1 MKKRKKCKL
10 LGAFLAISMLMN
22 TSLCAIAVNGE
33 NVTNTQEAS
42 NSNFTN
48 LIVFARFAGEDEFVD
63 NVYHGLSVKEITDNS
78 YNTATYSVG
87 DYYRNASA
95 DQLRMNSVYLFDNG
109 GSLQLTNQRGYYAPY
124 DNDTNPIG
132 YTAKQK
138 EARGAELRED
148 WTGAIN
154 QAIANGNT
162 ITNYDG
168 TKTYNFK
175 DLDKNGD
182 GRIDAIT
189 VIYKNESTISVN
201 RSDLL
206 WNYKDIAND
215 YIHISLENGK
225 EIESYDYVQ
234 LTNNYDTLYQA
245 SDNKKIVSLKT
256 SIHEMGHIFGLKDL
270 YKSPGVSP
278 IYYLSAMSNAISP
291 VPQGLT
297 IKEKEAL
304 GWTNG
309 AMLKEIV
316 ASGQYQLKMS
326 GIAGTESCVGYKVDI
341 PKTGK
346 TLYLEYRNFSS
357 DGNKYDN
364 TQNKALTNT
373 SGDSVSPTSITSGLV
388 CYLAQTDV
396 KFPSNLNGSAGNWA
410 FEALGGSI
418 PTKVDA
424 ALTAGQ
430 ALAVPGGITVRVD
443 HIEGDTL
450 TFQIEGKFVPH
461 EHTGGIATCSKKAIC
476 EKCGEEYGD
485 YDTTRHL
492 HTERR
497 GVKEATQE
505 EEGYTGDLYCVDCNI
520 MLEKGKTIDKLPVVP
535 PEVKPDPVVPPEV
548 KPDPDVPPE
557 GKPDPDVPP
566 AVEPTPDVKPEAKP
580 PVSTPPIML
589 NGEQSVVIKSET
601 EEMNA
606 EFRSSAPIDTF
617 LRVEMDGVTLVQDQ
631 DYTVRSGSTIV
642 SLVPSYIASLSD
654 GEHQISIVS
663 TVGTASAKFSVL
675 TSAKKDDTSTV
686 DKTPEEDKKLDDFN
700 TDKTK
705 DSGIKSPQCGEKK
718 GLKFWVWKIVEVMKK
733 AW

>member
-1 MKKRKKCKL
+1 
-10 LGAFLAISMLMN
+10 MLMN
-22 TSLCAIAVNGE
+22 TNLCAIAVNGE
-33 NVTNTQEAS
+33 NVTNSQETS
-42 NSNFTN
+42 ESNFTN

-78 YNTATYSVG
+78 YNAATYSVG

-124 DNDTNPIG
+124 DKEANAIG
-132 YTAKQK
+132 YNSKQK
-138 EARGAELRED
+138 DARGAELRAD

-154 QAIANGNT
+154 RAIADGNK

-201 RSDLL
+201 WSDIL

-215 YIHISLENGK
+215 YIHVPIGNGK

-245 SDNKKIVSLKT
+245 SDNKKIASLKT
-256 SIHEMGHIFGLKDL
+256 PIHEMGHIFGLKDL
-270 YKSPGVSP
+270 YKTPGVSP

-304 GWTNG
+304 GWTNN

-316 ASGQYQLKMS
+316 EPGQYQLKMS
-326 GIAGTESCVGYKVDI
+326 GIAGTENCVGYKVDI
-341 PKTGK
+341 PETGK

-373 SGDSVSPTSITSGLV
+373 SGDSVPSTDMTSGLV
-388 CYLAQTDV
+388 CYLAQTDA
-396 KFPSNLNGSAGNWA
+396 KFPSNLNGSAGNWM
-410 FEALGGSI
+410 FEALGGSQS
-418 PTKVDA
+418 TKTDA

-443 HIEGDTL
+443 RIDGDTL
-450 TFQIEGKFVPH
+450 TFQIEGEFAPH

-476 EKCGEEYGD
+476 EKCGKEYGD

-497 GVKEATQE
+497 GVKEATLE
-505 EEGYTGDLYCVDCNI
+505 EEGYTGDLVCTDCDAI
-520 MLEKGKTIDKLPVVP
+520 LEKGKTIEKLPVVPPTVEPEPGVP
-535 PEVKPDPVVPPEV
+535 PEVKPDPEVPPT
-548 KPDPDVPPE
+548 
-557 GKPDPDVPP
+557 
-566 AVEPTPDVKPEAKP
+566 VEPTPDVKPETKP
-580 PVSTPPIML
+580 SVSTPPIML
-589 NGEQSVVIKSET
+589 NGEQSVVIKSAT

-606 EFRSSAPIDTF
+606 EFRSSASLDTF
-617 LRVEMDGVTLVQDQ
+617 LRVEMDGIALVQDQ

-642 SLVPSYIASLSD
+642 SLLPTYIASLSE

-663 TVGTASAKFSVL
+663 TGGTASAKFSVL
-675 TSAKKDDTSTV
+675 ASTKKDDTSSV
-686 DKTPEEDKKLDDFN
+686 DKTPTEDKKQEHIN
-700 TDKTK
+700 TDKTME
-705 DSGIKSPQCGEKK
+705 SGIKSPQCGEMK

>member
-1 MKKRKKCKL
+1 MKKLRAVLGIILSMGL
-10 LGAFLAISMLMN
+10 LVQTSFGVLAANESSA
-22 TSLCAIAVNGE
+22 T
-33 NVTNTQEAS
+33 NVDTATDV
-42 NSNFTN
+42 NFTN
-48 LIVFARFAGEDEFVD
+48 LIVFARFAGEDEFV
-63 NVYHGLSVKEITDNS
+63 NKEYHGLSVKEITDNS

-95 DQLRMNSVYLFDNG
+95 EQLRMNSVYLYDKG
-109 GSLQLTNQRGYYAPY
+109 GSLQLTNQRGYYAPH
-124 DNDTNPIG
+124 DKDTNPIG
-132 YTAKQK
+132 YTSKQK
-138 EARGAELRED
+138 EARRAELRDD
-148 WTGAIN
+148 WANAIN
-154 QAIANGNT
+154 EAIANDNK
-162 ITNYDG
+162 ITNYNG

-175 DLDKNGD
+175 DLDKNND
-182 GRIDAIT
+182 GKIDVIT
-189 VIYKNESTISVN
+189 VIYKNESTIPVN
-201 RSDLL
+201 RSEPL
-206 WNYKDIAND
+206 WNYRDTANECVKIPLD
-215 YIHISLENGK
+215 NGK
-225 EIESYDYVQ
+225 EIKNYDFVQ

-256 SIHEMGHIFGLKDL
+256 PVHEMGHIFGLKDL
-270 YKSPGVSP
+270 YSSKNPP
-278 IYYLSAMSNAISP
+278 IYYLSAMANAISP

-309 AMLKEIV
+309 EMLKEIT
-316 ASGQYQLKMS
+316 APGQYQLKMS
-326 GIAGTESCVGYKVDI
+326 GIAGTENCVGYKVDI
-341 PKTGK
+341 QETGK
-346 TLYLEYRNFSS
+346 TLYLEYRNFST
-357 DGNKYDN
+357 DGSKYDN
-364 TQNKALTNT
+364 TQNKALTST
-373 SGDSVSPTSITSGLV
+373 SEAGVSSIDITSGLV

-396 KFPSNLNGSAGNWA
+396 KFPINSGGSPGNWM
-410 FEALGGSI
+410 FEALGGAQS
-418 PTKVDA
+418 TKADA

-430 ALAVPGGITVRVD
+430 SLAIPGGIKVHVD
-443 HIEGDTL
+443 SIEGDIL
-450 TFQIEGKFVPH
+450 TFQIEGKFAPH
-461 EHTGGIATCSKKAIC
+461 EHTGGVATCTKKAIC
-476 EKCGEEYGD
+476 KKCGEEYGD
-485 YDTTRHL
+485 YDATRHL

-505 EEGYTGDLYCVDCNI
+505 EEGYTGDLYCVDCNT

-535 PEVKPDPVVPPEV
+535 PEVKPH
-548 KPDPDVPPE
+548 PDVPPE
-557 GKPDPDVPP
+557 VKPDPDVPP

-606 EFRSSAPIDTF
+606 EFRSSASIDTF

-631 DYTVRSGSTIV
+631 DYTVHSGSTIV

-675 TSAKKDDTSTV
+675 TSAKKDDTGTV
-686 DKTPEEDKKLDDFN
+686 DKTSEEDKKLDDIN

-718 GLKFWVWKIVEVMKK
+718 GLKFWVWKIKLILR
-733 AW
+733 

>member
-1 MKKRKKCKL
+1 MKKRKRCKL

-22 TSLCAIAVNGE
+22 ASLCAIAVNGE

-78 YNTATYSVG
+78 YNTATYSVR
-87 DYYRNASA
+87 DYYCNASA
-95 DQLRMNSVYLFDNG
+95 EKLRMNSVYLYDKG
-109 GSLQLTNQRGYYAPY
+109 GSLQLTKTRGYYAPKSVE
-124 DNDTNPIG
+124 NPDG
-132 YTAKQK
+132 YPAGLK
-138 EARGAELRED
+138 EARRAELRED

-154 QAIANGNT
+154 QAIANGNV

-182 GRIDAIT
+182 GKIDAIT

-201 RSDLL
+201 RSEPL
-206 WNYKDIAND
+206 WNYKDVAND
-215 YIHISLENGK
+215 YIWLSLDNGK
-225 EIESYDYVQ
+225 KIQSYDYVQ

-245 SDNKKIVSLKT
+245 SDNKKITSLKT
-256 SIHEMGHIFGLKDL
+256 PIHEMGHIFGLKDL

-316 ASGQYQLKMS
+316 APGQYQLKMS
-326 GIAGTESCVGYKVDI
+326 GIARTENCVGYKVDI
-341 PKTGK
+341 PETGK
-346 TLYLEYRNFSS
+346 TLYLEYRNFAAGGS
-357 DGNKYDN
+357 KYDN
-364 TQNKALTNT
+364 TQDKALTST
-373 SGDSVSPTSITSGLV
+373 SGTGVSPIDITSGLV
-388 CYLAQTDV
+388 CYLAKSDV
-396 KFPSNLNGSAGNWA
+396 KFPSNLGGSAGNWM
-410 FEALGGSI
+410 FEALGGSQ
-418 PTKVDA
+418 PTKTDA
-424 ALTAGQ
+424 ALTTGQ
-430 ALAVPGGITVRVD
+430 ALAVPGGITVCVD

-505 EEGYTGDLYCVDCNI
+505 EEGYTGDLYCVDCNT

-535 PEVKPDPVVPPEV
+535 PEVKPH
-548 KPDPDVPPE
+548 PDVPPE
-557 GKPDPDVPP
+557 VKPDPDVPP
-566 AVEPTPDVKPEAKP
+566 AVEPTPDVKPETKP
-580 PVSTPPIML
+580 SVSTPPIML

-617 LRVEMDGVTLVQDQ
+617 LRVEMDGATLVQDQ
-631 DYTVRSGSTIV
+631 DYSVRSGSTIV
-642 SLVPSYIASLSD
+642 SLLPSYIASLTE

-675 TSAKKDDTSTV
+675 TSAKKDDTGTG
-686 DKTPEEDKKLDDFN
+686 DKTSEEDKKLDDIN

-705 DSGIKSPQCGEKK
+705 DSGIKSPQCGETH
-718 GLKFWVWKIVEVMKK
+718 GLKFWLWKIKLILR
-733 AW
+733 

>member
-1 MKKRKKCKL
+1 MKKRKRCKL
-10 LGAFLAISMLMN
+10 LGFFLAISMLMN
-22 TSLCAIAVNGE
+22 TSLHAIAVNGE

-48 LIVFARFAGEDEFVD
+48 LIVFARFAEEEEFVD

-124 DNDTNPIG
+124 SADNPDG
-132 YTAKQK
+132 YPARLK

-154 QAIANGNT
+154 QAIANGNA

-189 VIYKNESTISVN
+189 VIYKNTDTVSVK

-215 YIHISLENGK
+215 YIHIPLGNGK

-256 SIHEMGHIFGLKDL
+256 PIHEMGHIFGLKDL

-309 AMLKEIV
+309 AMLKEIT
-316 ASGQYQLKMS
+316 APGQYQLKMS
-326 GIAGTESCVGYKVDI
+326 GIVGTENCVGYKVDI
-341 PKTGK
+341 PETGE

-373 SGDSVSPTSITSGLV
+373 SGDSVPSTDMTSGLV
-388 CYLAQTDV
+388 CYLAQTDA

-410 FEALGGSI
+410 FEALGGSQA
-418 PTKVDA
+418 TKTDA

-430 ALAVPGGITVRVD
+430 ALAIPGGITVRVD
-443 HIEGDTL
+443 RIEGDTL
-450 TFQIEGKFVPH
+450 TFRIEGKFVPH

-497 GVKEATQE
+497 GVKEPTQE
-505 EEGYTGDLYCVDCNI
+505 EEGYTGDLYCVDCNT
-520 MLEKGKTIDKLPVVP
+520 MLEKGKTIDKLPIAP
-535 PEVKPDPVVPPEV
+535 PSVDPEPGVPPEV
-548 KPDPDVPPE
+548 KPDPDVPPTVE
-557 GKPDPDVPP
+557 PKPDIPP
-566 AVEPTPDVKPEAKP
+566 AEEPTPDVKPETKP
-580 PVSTPPIML
+580 SVSTPPIML
-589 NGEQSVVIKSET
+589 NGEQSVVIKSAT

-606 EFRSSAPIDTF
+606 EFRSSASIDTF

-642 SLVPSYIASLSD
+642 SLLPSYIASLTE

-675 TSAKKDDTSTV
+675 ASAKKDDTSTV
-686 DKTPEEDKKLDDFN
+686 DKTPTEDKKQEHID
-700 TDKTK
+700 TDKTN
-705 DSGIKSPQCGEKK
+705 DSGIKSPQCGETH
-718 GLKFWVWKIVEVMKK
+718 GLKFWVGKIVEMMKK

>member
-1 MKKRKKCKL
+1 MMKKRKKCKL

-33 NVTNTQEAS
+33 NVTNMQEAS

-109 GSLQLTNQRGYYAPY
+109 GSLQLTNQRGYYAPKS
-124 DNDTNPIG
+124 TENPGG
-132 YTAKQK
+132 YAAGLQ
-138 EARGAELRED
+138 ELRRMELRDD
-148 WTGAIN
+148 WADAIN
-154 QAIANGNT
+154 KAIANGNK

-168 TKTYNFK
+168 TKTYDYK
-175 DLDKNGD
+175 ELDKNND
-182 GRIDAIT
+182 GKIDAIT
-189 VIYKNESTISVN
+189 VIYKNESTISVK
-201 RSDLL
+201 RSEPL
-206 WNYKDIAND
+206 WNYRDTANECVK
-215 YIHISLENGK
+215 IPLGNGK
-225 EIESYDYVQ
+225 EIKSYDFVQ

-245 SDNKKIVSLKT
+245 SDHKKITSLKT
-256 SIHEMGHIFGLKDL
+256 PIHEMGHIFGLKDL
-270 YKSPGVSP
+270 YNSSNTPP
-278 IYYLSAMSNAISP
+278 IFFLSAMANAISP

-309 AMLKEIV
+309 EMLKEIT
-316 ASGQYQLKMS
+316 APGQYQLKMS
-326 GIAGTESCVGYKVDI
+326 GIAGTENCVGYKVDI
-341 PKTGK
+341 QETGK
-346 TLYLEYRNFSS
+346 TLYLEYRNFSAGGS
-357 DGNKYDN
+357 KYDN
-364 TQNKALTNT
+364 TQDKSLTST
-373 SGDSVSPTSITSGLV
+373 SVTGVSPIDITSGLV
-388 CYLAQTDV
+388 CYLAKTDV
-396 KFPSNLNGSAGNWA
+396 KFPINSGGSPGNWM
-410 FEALGGSI
+410 FEALGGSL

-430 ALAVPGGITVRVD
+430 ALAIPGGIKVHVD
-443 HIEGDTL
+443 SIEGDTL

-485 YDTTRHL
+485 FDTTRHL

-497 GVKEATQE
+497 GVKEATRE
-505 EEGYTGDLYCVDCNI
+505 EEGYTGDLVCADCGTV
-520 MLEKGKTIDKLPVVP
+520 LEKGQVLEKLPVVP
-535 PEVKPDPVVPPEV
+535 PTVEPEPGVPPEV
-548 KPDPDVPPE
+548 KPDPDV
-557 GKPDPDVPP
+557 
-566 AVEPTPDVKPEAKP
+566 KPEAKP
-580 PVSTPPIML
+580 EAKPVVPTPPIML

-617 LRVEMDGVTLVQDQ
+617 LRVEMDGAMLVQDQ

-642 SLVPSYIASLSD
+642 SLLPTYIASLSK

-663 TVGTASAKFSVL
+663 TGGTASAKFSVL
-675 TSAKKDDTSTV
+675 TSTKKDDTSTV
-686 DKTPEEDKKLDDFN
+686 DQTPTGDKKQDDIN
-700 TDKTK
+700 PDKTK
-705 DSGIKSPQCGEKK
+705 ESAIKSPQCGETH
-718 GLKFWVWKIVEVMKK
+718 GLKFWLWEIVEMMKK

>member
-1 MKKRKKCKL
+1 MKKRKRCKL

-22 TSLCAIAVNGE
+22 ASLCAIAVNGE

-78 YNTATYSVG
+78 YNTATYSVR
-87 DYYRNASA
+87 DYYCNASA
-95 DQLRMNSVYLFDNG
+95 EKLRMNSVYLYDNG
-109 GSLQLTNQRGYYAPY
+109 GSLQLTKTRGYYAPKSVE
-124 DNDTNPIG
+124 NPDG
-132 YTAKQK
+132 YPAGLK
-138 EARGAELRED
+138 EARRAELRED

-154 QAIANGNT
+154 QAIANGNV

-182 GRIDAIT
+182 GKIDAIT

-201 RSDLL
+201 RSEPL
-206 WNYKDIAND
+206 WNYKDVAND
-215 YIHISLENGK
+215 YIWLSLDNGK
-225 EIESYDYVQ
+225 KIQSYDYVQ

-245 SDNKKIVSLKT
+245 SDNKKITSLKT
-256 SIHEMGHIFGLKDL
+256 PIHEMGHIFGLKDL

-316 ASGQYQLKMS
+316 APGQYQLKMS
-326 GIAGTESCVGYKVDI
+326 GIARTENCVGYKVDI
-341 PKTGK
+341 PETGK
-346 TLYLEYRNFSS
+346 TLYLEYRNFAAGGS
-357 DGNKYDN
+357 KYDN
-364 TQNKALTNT
+364 TQDKALTST
-373 SGDSVSPTSITSGLV
+373 SGTGVSPIDITSGLV
-388 CYLAQTDV
+388 CYLAKSDV
-396 KFPSNLNGSAGNWA
+396 KFPSNLGGSAGNWM
-410 FEALGGSI
+410 FEALGGSQS
-418 PTKVDA
+418 TKTDA

-430 ALAVPGGITVRVD
+430 ALAVPGGITVCVD

-505 EEGYTGDLYCVDCNI
+505 EEGYTGDLYCVDCNT

-535 PEVKPDPVVPPEV
+535 PEVKPDP
-548 KPDPDVPPE
+548 
-557 GKPDPDVPP
+557 DVPP
-566 AVEPTPDVKPEAKP
+566 AVEPTPDVKPETKP
-580 PVSTPPIML
+580 SVSTPPIML

-617 LRVEMDGVTLVQDQ
+617 LRVEMDGATLVQDQ

-642 SLVPSYIASLSD
+642 SLLPSYIASLSE

-663 TVGTASAKFSVL
+663 TGGTASAKFSVL
-675 TSAKKDDTSTV
+675 TSAKKSDTSIV
-686 DKTPEEDKKLDDFN
+686 DKTSAEDKKPGDMN
-700 TDKTK
+700 TDKIK
-705 DSGIKSPQCGEKK
+705 DSGIKSPQCGETN
-718 GLKFWVWKIVEVMKK
+718 GLKFWLWKFKLILR
-733 AW
+733 

>member
-1 MKKRKKCKL
+1 MIKKRKRCKL

-22 TSLCAIAVNGE
+22 TSLCAIAVNSE
-33 NVTNTQEAS
+33 TIANTQEAS
-42 NSNFTN
+42 ESNFTN

-63 NVYHGLSVKEITDNS
+63 KEYHGLSVKEITDNS
-78 YNTATYSVG
+78 YNAATYSVG

-109 GSLQLTNQRGYYAPY
+109 GSLQLTKQRGYYAPY
-124 DNDTNPIG
+124 SADNPDG
-132 YTAKQK
+132 YPARLK

-154 QAIANGNT
+154 RAIANGNA

-215 YIHISLENGK
+215 YIHVPIGNGK

-245 SDNKKIVSLKT
+245 SDNKKIASLKT

-270 YKSPGVSP
+270 YKTPGVSP

-304 GWTNG
+304 GWTNN

-316 ASGQYQLKMS
+316 APGQYQLKMS
-326 GIAGTESCVGYKVDI
+326 GIAGTENCVGYKVDI
-341 PKTGK
+341 PETGK

-373 SGDSVSPTSITSGLV
+373 SGDSVPSTDMTSGLV
-388 CYLAQTDV
+388 CYLAQTDA

-410 FEALGGSI
+410 FEALGGSQS
-418 PTKVDA
+418 TKTDA

-430 ALAVPGGITVRVD
+430 ALAVPGGITVRVER
-443 HIEGDTL
+443 IEGDTL
-450 TFQIEGKFVPH
+450 TFQIEGEFAPH

-485 YDTTRHL
+485 YDATRHL

-505 EEGYTGDLYCVDCNI
+505 EEGYTGDLYCVDCNT
-520 MLEKGKTIDKLPVVP
+520 MLEKGKTIEKLPVAPPSVDPEPGVP
-535 PEVKPDPVVPPEV
+535 PEVKPDPEVPPT
-548 KPDPDVPPE
+548 
-557 GKPDPDVPP
+557 
-566 AVEPTPDVKPEAKP
+566 VEPTPDVKPEIKP
-580 PVSTPPIML
+580 SVSTPPIML

-617 LRVEMDGVTLVQDQ
+617 LRVEMDGATLVQDQ
-631 DYTVRSGSTIV
+631 DYSVRSGSTIV
-642 SLVPSYIASLSD
+642 SLLLSYIASLSD

-686 DKTPEEDKKLDDFN
+686 DKTPEEDKKLDDIDTN
-700 TDKTK
+700 KTK

-718 GLKFWVWKIVEVMKK
+718 GMKFWVWKIVEVMKK

>member
-1 MKKRKKCKL
+1 MKKRKKYKL
-10 LGAFLAISMLMN
+10 LGVFLAVSMLMN
-22 TSLCAIAVNGE
+22 TSLCAIAVNTE
-33 NVTNTQEAS
+33 TIANTQEAS
-42 NSNFTN
+42 DSNFTN

-87 DYYRNASA
+87 DYYRNVSA
-95 DQLRMNSVYLFDNG
+95 DQLRMNSVYLYDNG
-109 GSLQLTNQRGYYAPY
+109 GSLQLEKSRGYYAPY
-124 DNDTNPIG
+124 STENPDG
-132 YTAKQK
+132 YPAGLK
-138 EARGAELRED
+138 EARRAELRED

-154 QAIANGNT
+154 QAIANGNA

-182 GRIDAIT
+182 GKIDAIT

-201 RSDLL
+201 RSEPL
-206 WNYKDIAND
+206 WNYKDVAND
-215 YIHISLENGK
+215 YIWLSLDNGK
-225 EIESYDYVQ
+225 KIQSYDYVQ

-245 SDNKKIVSLKT
+245 SDNKKITSLKT
-256 SIHEMGHIFGLKDL
+256 PIHEMGHIFGLKDL

-291 VPQGLT
+291 VPQGLA

-316 ASGQYQLKMS
+316 APGQYQLKMS
-326 GIAGTESCVGYKVDI
+326 GIAGTENCVGYKVDI
-341 PKTGK
+341 PETGK
-346 TLYLEYRNFSS
+346 TLYLEYRNFSAGGS
-357 DGNKYDN
+357 KYDN
-364 TQNKALTNT
+364 TQDKALTST
-373 SGDSVSPTSITSGLV
+373 SGTGVSPIDITSGLV
-388 CYLAQTDV
+388 CYLAKSDV
-396 KFPSNLNGSAGNWA
+396 KFPSNLGGSAGNWM
-410 FEALGGSI
+410 FEALGGSQ
-418 PTKVDA
+418 PTKTDA
-424 ALTAGQ
+424 ALTVGQ
-430 ALAVPGGITVRVD
+430 ALAVPGGITVRVER
-443 HIEGDTL
+443 IEGDTL
-450 TFQIEGKFVPH
+450 TFQIEGEFAPH

-476 EKCGEEYGD
+476 EKCGKEYGD
-485 YDTTRHL
+485 FDTTRHL

-505 EEGYTGDLYCVDCNI
+505 EEGYTGDLYCVDCNT
-520 MLEKGKTIDKLPVVP
+520 MLEKGKAIDKLPVVP

-548 KPDPDVPPE
+548 KPDPDVPPTVE
-557 GKPDPDVPP
+557 PEPDIPP
-566 AVEPTPDVKPEAKP
+566 AVEPTPDVKPETKP
-580 PVSTPPIML
+580 SVSTPPIML

-617 LRVEMDGVTLVQDQ
+617 LRVEMDGAMLVQDQ

-642 SLVPSYIASLSD
+642 SLSPSYIASLSE

-663 TVGTASAKFSVL
+663 TGGTASAKFNVL
-675 TSAKKDDTSTV
+675 TSTKKDDTGTV
-686 DKTPEEDKKLDDFN
+686 DKTPAEDKKLDDIDTN
-700 TDKTK
+700 KTK
-705 DSGIKSPQCGEKK
+705 DSGIKSPQCGEAHRLMVRLRKVIESI
-718 GLKFWVWKIVEVMKK
+718 GK

>member
-124 DNDTNPIG
+124 DKDTNPIG

-175 DLDKNGD
+175 NLDKNGD

-215 YIHISLENGK
+215 YIWLSLDNGK
-225 EIESYDYVQ
+225 KIQSYDYVQ

-245 SDNKKIVSLKT
+245 SDHKKIVSLKT
-256 SIHEMGHIFGLKDL
+256 PIHEMGHIFGLKDL

-304 GWTNG
+304 GWTKG
-309 AMLKEIV
+309 VMLKEIV
-316 ASGQYQLKMS
+316 APGQYQLKMS

-341 PKTGK
+341 PKTKK

-443 HIEGDTL
+443 RIEGDTL
-450 TFQIEGKFVPH
+450 TFQIEGEFAPH

-505 EEGYTGDLYCVDCNI
+505 EEGYTGDLYCVDCNT

-718 GLKFWVWKIVEVMKK
+718 GLKFWVWKIKLILR
-733 AW
+733 

>member
-109 GSLQLTNQRGYYAPY
+109 GSLQLTNERGYYAPY
-124 DNDTNPIG
+124 DKDTNPIG

-215 YIHISLENGK
+215 YIWLSLDNGK
-225 EIESYDYVQ
+225 KIQSYDYVQ

-245 SDNKKIVSLKT
+245 SDHKKIVSLKT
-256 SIHEMGHIFGLKDL
+256 PIHEMGHIFGLKDL

-304 GWTNG
+304 GWTKG
-309 AMLKEIV
+309 VMLKEIV
-316 ASGQYQLKMS
+316 APGQYQLKMS

-341 PKTGK
+341 PKTKK

-430 ALAVPGGITVRVD
+430 ALAVPGGITVRVNC
-443 HIEGDTL
+443 IEGDTL
-450 TFQIEGKFVPH
+450 TFQIEGEFAPH

-686 DKTPEEDKKLDDFN
+686 DKTPAEDKKLDDIN

-705 DSGIKSPQCGEKK
+705 DSGIKSPQCGEMK

>member
-1 MKKRKKCKL
+1 M
-10 LGAFLAISMLMN
+10 
-22 TSLCAIAVNGE
+22 
-33 NVTNTQEAS
+33 
-42 NSNFTN
+42 
-48 LIVFARFAGEDEFVD
+48 
-63 NVYHGLSVKEITDNS
+63 
-78 YNTATYSVG
+78 
-87 DYYRNASA
+87 
-95 DQLRMNSVYLFDNG
+95 
-109 GSLQLTNQRGYYAPY
+109 
-124 DNDTNPIG
+124 
-132 YTAKQK
+132 
-138 EARGAELRED
+138 
-148 WTGAIN
+148 
-154 QAIANGNT
+154 
-162 ITNYDG
+162 
-168 TKTYNFK
+168 
-175 DLDKNGD
+175 
-182 GRIDAIT
+182 
-189 VIYKNESTISVN
+189 N

-215 YIHISLENGK
+215 YIWLSLDNGK
-225 EIESYDYVQ
+225 KIQSYDYVQ

-245 SDNKKIVSLKT
+245 SDHKKIVSLKT
-256 SIHEMGHIFGLKDL
+256 PIHEMGHIFGLKDL

-304 GWTNG
+304 GWTKG
-309 AMLKEIV
+309 VMLKEIV

-341 PKTGK
+341 PETGK

-443 HIEGDTL
+443 RIEGDTL
-450 TFQIEGKFVPH
+450 TFQIEGEFAPH

-505 EEGYTGDLYCVDCNI
+505 EEGYTGDLYCVDCNT

-548 KPDPDVPPE
+548 
-557 GKPDPDVPP
+557 KPDPDVPP

-686 DKTPEEDKKLDDFN
+686 DKTPAEDKKLDDIN

-705 DSGIKSPQCGEKK
+705 DSGIKSPQCGEAH
-718 GLKFWVWKIVEVMKK
+718 GLKFWLWKIRLILR
-733 AW
+733 

>member
-22 TSLCAIAVNGE
+22 TSLQAIAVNGE

-63 NVYHGLSVKEITDNS
+63 HVYHGLSVKEITDNS

-95 DQLRMNSVYLFDNG
+95 DQLRMNSVYLLDNG
-109 GSLQLTNQRGYYAPY
+109 GSLQLTKSRGYYAPY
-124 DNDTNPIG
+124 STENPDG
-132 YTAKQK
+132 YPASLK
-138 EARGAELRED
+138 EARRAELRED

-154 QAIANGNT
+154 QAIENGNT

-215 YIHISLENGK
+215 YIWLSLDNGK
-225 EIESYDYVQ
+225 KIQSYDYVQ

-245 SDNKKIVSLKT
+245 LDNKKIVSLKT
-256 SIHEMGHIFGLKDL
+256 PIHEMGHIFGLKDL

-309 AMLKEIV
+309 VMLKEIV
-316 ASGQYQLKMS
+316 APGQYQLKMS

-341 PKTGK
+341 PKTKK

-396 KFPSNLNGSAGNWA
+396 KFPSNLNGSVGNWA
-410 FEALGGSI
+410 LEALGGAQA
-418 PTKVDA
+418 TKVDA
-424 ALTAGQ
+424 ALTMGQ

-443 HIEGDTL
+443 RIEGDTL
-450 TFQIEGKFVPH
+450 TFQIEGEFAPH
-461 EHTGGIATCSKKAIC
+461 EHTGGVATCSKKAIC

-505 EEGYTGDLYCVDCNI
+505 EEGYTGDLYCVDCNT

-535 PEVKPDPVVPPEV
+535 PEVKPH
-548 KPDPDVPPE
+548 PDVPPE
-557 GKPDPDVPP
+557 AKPDPDVPP
-566 AVEPTPDVKPEAKP
+566 AVEPTPDVKPETKP
-580 PVSTPPIML
+580 SVSTPPIML

-601 EEMNA
+601 EEMNV

-617 LRVEMDGVTLVQDQ
+617 LRVEMDGATLVQDQ

-642 SLVPSYIASLSD
+642 SLIPTYAASLSE

-675 TSAKKDDTSTV
+675 TSAKKDDTGTV
-686 DKTPEEDKKLDDFN
+686 DKTLEEDKKPDDIN

-718 GLKFWVWKIVEVMKK
+718 GLKFWVWKIKLILR
-733 AW
+733 

>member
-1 MKKRKKCKL
+1 MK
-10 LGAFLAISMLMN
+10 
-22 TSLCAIAVNGE
+22 
-33 NVTNTQEAS
+33 
-42 NSNFTN
+42 
-48 LIVFARFAGEDEFVD
+48 
-63 NVYHGLSVKEITDNS
+63 
-78 YNTATYSVG
+78 
-87 DYYRNASA
+87 
-95 DQLRMNSVYLFDNG
+95 
-109 GSLQLTNQRGYYAPY
+109 
-124 DNDTNPIG
+124 
-132 YTAKQK
+132 
-138 EARGAELRED
+138 
-148 WTGAIN
+148 
-154 QAIANGNT
+154 
-162 ITNYDG
+162 
-168 TKTYNFK
+168 
-175 DLDKNGD
+175 
-182 GRIDAIT
+182 
-189 VIYKNESTISVN
+189 
-201 RSDLL
+201 RSEPL
-206 WNYKDIAND
+206 WNYKDVAND
-215 YIHISLENGK
+215 YIWLSLDNGK
-225 EIESYDYVQ
+225 KIQSYDYVQ

-245 SDNKKIVSLKT
+245 LDNKKITSLKT
-256 SIHEMGHIFGLKDL
+256 PIHEMGHIFGLKDL

-316 ASGQYQLKMS
+316 APGQYQLKMS

-341 PKTGK
+341 PKTKK

-373 SGDSVSPTSITSGLV
+373 SGDSVSPTSIISGLV

-443 HIEGDTL
+443 RIEGDTL
-450 TFQIEGKFVPH
+450 TFQIEGEFAPH

-505 EEGYTGDLYCVDCNI
+505 EEGYTGDLYCVDCNT

-535 PEVKPDPVVPPEV
+535 PSVEPEPGVPPEV
-548 KPDPDVPPE
+548 
-557 GKPDPDVPP
+557 KPDPDVPP
-566 AVEPTPDVKPEAKP
+566 AVEPTPDVKPETKP
-580 PVSTPPIML
+580 PVSTSPIML

-617 LRVEMDGVTLVQDQ
+617 LRVEMDGAPLVQDQ

-642 SLVPSYIASLSD
+642 SLIPTYAASLSE

-686 DKTPEEDKKLDDFN
+686 DKTPEEDKKLDDIN

-705 DSGIKSPQCGEKK
+705 DSGIKSPQCGEAHRLMVRLRKVIESI
-718 GLKFWVWKIVEVMKK
+718 GK

>member
-1 MKKRKKCKL
+1 
-10 LGAFLAISMLMN
+10 MLMN
-22 TSLCAIAVNGE
+22 TSLCAIAVNSE
-33 NVTNTQEAS
+33 TIANTQEAS
-42 NSNFTN
+42 ESNFTN

-63 NVYHGLSVKEITDNS
+63 KEYHGLSVKEITDNS
-78 YNTATYSVG
+78 YNAATYSVG

-109 GSLQLTNQRGYYAPY
+109 GSLQLTKQRGYYAPY
-124 DNDTNPIG
+124 SADNPDG
-132 YTAKQK
+132 YPARLK

-154 QAIANGNT
+154 RAIANGNA

-215 YIHISLENGK
+215 YIHVPIGNGK

-245 SDNKKIVSLKT
+245 SDNKKIASLKT
-256 SIHEMGHIFGLKDL
+256 PIHEMGHIFGLKDL
-270 YKSPGVSP
+270 YKTPGVSP

-304 GWTNG
+304 GWTNN

-316 ASGQYQLKMS
+316 EPGQYQLKMS
-326 GIAGTESCVGYKVDI
+326 GIAGTENCVGYKVDI
-341 PKTGK
+341 PETGK

-373 SGDSVSPTSITSGLV
+373 SGDSVPSTDMTSGLV
-388 CYLAQTDV
+388 CYLAQTDA
-396 KFPSNLNGSAGNWA
+396 KFPSNLNGSAGNWM
-410 FEALGGSI
+410 FEALGGSQS
-418 PTKVDA
+418 TKTDA

-443 HIEGDTL
+443 RIDGDTL
-450 TFQIEGKFVPH
+450 TFQIEGEFAPH

-476 EKCGEEYGD
+476 EKCGKEYGD
-485 YDTTRHL
+485 CDTTRHL

-497 GVKEATQE
+497 GVKEATLE
-505 EEGYTGDLYCVDCNI
+505 EEGYTGDLVCTDCDAI
-520 MLEKGKTIDKLPVVP
+520 LEKGKTIEKLPVVPPTVEPEPGVP
-535 PEVKPDPVVPPEV
+535 PEVKPDPEVPPT
-548 KPDPDVPPE
+548 
-557 GKPDPDVPP
+557 
-566 AVEPTPDVKPEAKP
+566 VEPTPDVKPETKP
-580 PVSTPPIML
+580 SVSTPPIML
-589 NGEQSVVIKSET
+589 NGEQSVVIKSAT

-606 EFRSSAPIDTF
+606 EFRSSASLDTF
-617 LRVEMDGVTLVQDQ
+617 LRVEMDGIALVQDQ

-642 SLVPSYIASLSD
+642 SLLPSYIASLSE

-663 TVGTASAKFSVL
+663 TGGTASAKFSVL

-686 DKTPEEDKKLDDFN
+686 DKAPTEDKKQEHID
-700 TDKTK
+700 TDKIK
-705 DSGIKSPQCGEKK
+705 DSGIKSPQCGEIKR
-718 GLKFWVWKIVEVMKK
+718 LKFWVWKIVEVMKK

>member
-33 NVTNTQEAS
+33 NVTNMQEAS

-109 GSLQLTNQRGYYAPY
+109 GSLQLTNQRGYYAPKS
-124 DNDTNPIG
+124 TENPGG
-132 YTAKQK
+132 YAAGLQ
-138 EARGAELRED
+138 ELRRMELRDD
-148 WTGAIN
+148 WADAIN
-154 QAIANGNT
+154 KAIANGNK

-168 TKTYNFK
+168 TKTYDYK
-175 DLDKNGD
+175 ELDKNND
-182 GRIDAIT
+182 GKIDAIT
-189 VIYKNESTISVN
+189 VIYKNESTISVK
-201 RSDLL
+201 RSEPL
-206 WNYKDIAND
+206 WNYRDTANECVK
-215 YIHISLENGK
+215 IPLGNGK
-225 EIESYDYVQ
+225 EIKSYDFVQ

-245 SDNKKIVSLKT
+245 SDHKKITSLKT
-256 SIHEMGHIFGLKDL
+256 PIHEMGHIFGLKDL
-270 YKSPGVSP
+270 YNSSNTPP
-278 IYYLSAMSNAISP
+278 IFFLSAMANAISP

-309 AMLKEIV
+309 EMLKEIT
-316 ASGQYQLKMS
+316 APGQYQLKMS
-326 GIAGTESCVGYKVDI
+326 GIAGTENCVGYKVDI
-341 PKTGK
+341 QETGK
-346 TLYLEYRNFSS
+346 TLYLEYRNFSAGGS
-357 DGNKYDN
+357 KYDN
-364 TQNKALTNT
+364 TQDKSLTST
-373 SGDSVSPTSITSGLV
+373 SVTGVSPIDITSGLV
-388 CYLAQTDV
+388 CYLAKTDV
-396 KFPSNLNGSAGNWA
+396 KFPINSGGSPGNWM
-410 FEALGGSI
+410 FEALGGSL

-430 ALAVPGGITVRVD
+430 ALAIPGGIKVHVD
-443 HIEGDTL
+443 SIEGDTL

-485 YDTTRHL
+485 FDTTRHL

-497 GVKEATQE
+497 GVKEATRE
-505 EEGYTGDLYCVDCNI
+505 EEGYTGDLVCADCGTV
-520 MLEKGKTIDKLPVVP
+520 LEKGQVLEKLPVVP
-535 PEVKPDPVVPPEV
+535 PTVEPEPGVPPEV
-548 KPDPDVPPE
+548 KPDPDV
-557 GKPDPDVPP
+557 
-566 AVEPTPDVKPEAKP
+566 KPEAKP
-580 PVSTPPIML
+580 EAKPVVPTPPIML

-617 LRVEMDGVTLVQDQ
+617 LRVEMDGAMLVQDQ

-642 SLVPSYIASLSD
+642 SLLPTYIASLSK

-663 TVGTASAKFSVL
+663 TGGTASAKFSVL
-675 TSAKKDDTSTV
+675 TSTKKDDTSTV
-686 DKTPEEDKKLDDFN
+686 DQTPTGDKKQDDIN
-700 TDKTK
+700 PDKTK
-705 DSGIKSPQCGEKK
+705 ESAIKSPQCGETH
-718 GLKFWVWKIVEVMKK
+718 GLKFWLWEIVEMMKK

>member
-48 LIVFARFAGEDEFVD
+48 LIVFARYAGEDEFVD

-124 DNDTNPIG
+124 STENPDG
-132 YTAKQK
+132 YPASLK
-138 EARGAELRED
+138 EARRAELRED

-154 QAIANGNT
+154 QAIENGNT

-215 YIHISLENGK
+215 YIWLSLDNGK
-225 EIESYDYVQ
+225 KIQSYDYVQ

-245 SDNKKIVSLKT
+245 LDHKKIVSLKT
-256 SIHEMGHIFGLKDL
+256 PIHEMGHIFGLKDL

-316 ASGQYQLKMS
+316 APGQYQLKMS

-341 PKTGK
+341 PETGK

-373 SGDSVSPTSITSGLV
+373 SGDSAPPTSITSGLV

-410 FEALGGSI
+410 LEALGGAQ

-443 HIEGDTL
+443 RIEGDTL
-450 TFQIEGKFVPH
+450 TFQIEGKFASH
-461 EHTGGIATCSKKAIC
+461 EHIGGIATCSKKAIC

-520 MLEKGKTIDKLPVVP
+520 MLEKGKTIDKLPIVP

-548 KPDPDVPPE
+548 KPEPDVPPE

-642 SLVPSYIASLSD
+642 SLLPSYIASLSD

-663 TVGTASAKFSVL
+663 TGGTASARFSVL

-686 DKTPEEDKKLDDFN
+686 DKTPAEDKKLDDIN

-705 DSGIKSPQCGEKK
+705 DSGIKSPQCGEAH
-718 GLKFWVWKIVEVMKK
+718 GLKFWLWKIRLILR
-733 AW
+733 

>member
-124 DNDTNPIG
+124 DKDTNPIG

-154 QAIANGNT
+154 QAIANGNA

-182 GRIDAIT
+182 GKIDAIT

-201 RSDLL
+201 RSEPL
-206 WNYKDIAND
+206 WNYKDVAND
-215 YIHISLENGK
+215 YIWLSLDNGK
-225 EIESYDYVQ
+225 KIQSYDYVQ

-245 SDNKKIVSLKT
+245 LDNKKIVSLKT
-256 SIHEMGHIFGLKDL
+256 PIHEMGHIFELKDL

-316 ASGQYQLKMS
+316 APGQYQLKMS
-326 GIAGTESCVGYKVDI
+326 GIAGTENCVGYKVDI
-341 PKTGK
+341 PETGK
-346 TLYLEYRNFSS
+346 TLYLEYRNFSAGGS
-357 DGNKYDN
+357 KYDN
-364 TQNKALTNT
+364 TQDKALTST
-373 SGDSVSPTSITSGLV
+373 SGTGVSPIDITSGLV
-388 CYLAQTDV
+388 CYLAKSDV
-396 KFPSNLNGSAGNWA
+396 KFPSNLGGSAGNWA
-410 FEALGGSI
+410 LEALGGSQ
-418 PTKVDA
+418 PTKTDA
-424 ALTAGQ
+424 ALTVGQ
-430 ALAVPGGITVRVD
+430 ALAVPGGITVRVER
-443 HIEGDTL
+443 IEGDTL
-450 TFQIEGKFVPH
+450 TFQIEGEFAPH

-476 EKCGEEYGD
+476 EKCGKEYGD

-505 EEGYTGDLYCVDCNI
+505 EEGYTGDLYCVDCNT

-535 PEVKPDPVVPPEV
+535 PEVKPH
-548 KPDPDVPPE
+548 PDVPPE
-557 GKPDPDVPP
+557 VKPDPDVPP

-589 NGEQSVVIKSET
+589 NGEQSVVIKSAT

-617 LRVEMDGVTLVQDQ
+617 LRVEMDGATLVQDQ
-631 DYTVRSGSTIV
+631 DYSVRSGSTIV
-642 SLVPSYIASLSD
+642 SLLPSYIASLTE

-675 TSAKKDDTSTV
+675 TSAKKDDTGTV
-686 DKTPEEDKKLDDFN
+686 DKTSEEDKKLDDIN

-705 DSGIKSPQCGEKK
+705 DSGIKSPQCGEAHRLMVRLRKVIESI
-718 GLKFWVWKIVEVMKK
+718 GK

>member
-1 MKKRKKCKL
+1 MKKRKKYKL
-10 LGAFLAISMLMN
+10 LGVFLAISMLMN

-87 DYYRNASA
+87 DYYRNVSA
-95 DQLRMNSVYLFDNG
+95 DQLRMNSVYLYDNG
-109 GSLQLTNQRGYYAPY
+109 GSLQLEKSRGYYAPY
-124 DNDTNPIG
+124 STENPDG
-132 YTAKQK
+132 YPAGLK
-138 EARGAELRED
+138 EARRAELRED

-154 QAIANGNT
+154 QAIANGNA

-182 GRIDAIT
+182 GKIDAIT

-201 RSDLL
+201 RSEPL

-215 YIHISLENGK
+215 YIHIPLGNGK

-256 SIHEMGHIFGLKDL
+256 PIHEMGHIFGLKDL

-304 GWTNG
+304 GWING

-316 ASGQYQLKMS
+316 APGQYQLKMS

-341 PKTGK
+341 PKTKK

-364 TQNKALTNT
+364 TQNKALTST
-373 SGDSVSPTSITSGLV
+373 SEAGVSSIDITTGLV
-388 CYLAQTDV
+388 CYLAQTDM
-396 KFPSNLNGSAGNWA
+396 KFPSNLSGSAGNWA
-410 FEALGGSI
+410 LEALGGSQS
-418 PTKVDA
+418 TKTDA
-424 ALTAGQ
+424 ALTASQ
-430 ALAVPGGITVRVD
+430 ALAIPGGITVRVD
-443 HIEGDTL
+443 RIEGDTL
-450 TFQIEGKFVPH
+450 TFQIEGKFAPH

-476 EKCGEEYGD
+476 EKCREEYGD
-485 YDTTRHL
+485 FDATH
-492 HTERR
+492 HVNTELRD
-497 GVKEATQE
+497 VKEATRE
-505 EEGYTGDLYCVDCNI
+505 EEGYTGDIVCTDCGAV
-520 MLEKGKTIDKLPVVP
+520 LKKGQVLDKLPVVP
-535 PEVKPDPVVPPEV
+535 PEVKPDPEVPPEV
-548 KPDPDVPPE
+548 KPEPEIPPT
-557 GKPDPDVPP
+557 
-566 AVEPTPDVKPEAKP
+566 VEPEVKPETKPSVPTP
-580 PVSTPPIML
+580 PVML

-601 EEMNA
+601 EEMRA

-617 LRVEMDGVTLVQDQ
+617 LRVEMDGAMLVQDQ

-642 SLVPSYIASLSD
+642 SLLPSYIASLTE

-663 TVGTASAKFSVL
+663 TGGTANAKFSVL
-675 TSAKKDDTSTV
+675 AGTKKDDTSTV
-686 DKTPEEDKKLDDFN
+686 DKTTKEDKKQDDN
-700 TDKTK
+700 NPDKTK
-705 DSGIKSPQCGEKK
+705 ESAIKSPQCGETH
-718 GLKFWVWKIVEVMKK
+718 GLKFGLWKIIEMMKK

>member
-1 MKKRKKCKL
+1 MKKRKRCKL
-10 LGAFLAISMLMN
+10 LVIFLVISMLMN
-22 TSLCAIAVNGE
+22 TSLCALAVNTE
-33 NVTNTQEAS
+33 TIANTQEAS
-42 NSNFTN
+42 DSNFTN

-78 YNTATYSVG
+78 YNTATYSVR
-87 DYYRNASA
+87 DYYCNVSA
-95 DQLRMNSVYLFDNG
+95 EKLRMNSVYLYDKG
-109 GSLQLTNQRGYYAPY
+109 GSLQLTKTRGYYAPKSVE
-124 DNDTNPIG
+124 NPDG
-132 YTAKQK
+132 YPAGLK
-138 EARGAELRED
+138 EARRAELRED

-154 QAIANGNT
+154 QAIVNGNV

-182 GRIDAIT
+182 GKIDAIT

-201 RSDLL
+201 RSEPL
-206 WNYKDIAND
+206 WNYKDVAND
-215 YIHISLENGK
+215 YIWLSLDNGK
-225 EIESYDYVQ
+225 KIQSYDYVQ

-245 SDNKKIVSLKT
+245 SDNKKITSLKT
-256 SIHEMGHIFGLKDL
+256 PIHEMGHILGLKDL

-316 ASGQYQLKMS
+316 APGQYQLKMS
-326 GIAGTESCVGYKVDI
+326 GSTGTENCVGYKVDI
-341 PKTGK
+341 PETGK

-364 TQNKALTNT
+364 TQNKALTST
-373 SGDSVSPTSITSGLV
+373 SEAGVPSTNITSGLV
-388 CYLAQTDV
+388 CYLAQTDM

-410 FEALGGSI
+410 LEALGGSLS
-418 PTKVDA
+418 TKVDA

-430 ALAVPGGITVRVD
+430 ALAIPGGITVHVD
-443 HIEGDTL
+443 SIEGDTL
-450 TFQIEGKFVPH
+450 TFQIEGKFAPH

-476 EKCGEEYGD
+476 ENCGKEYGD
-485 YDTTRHL
+485 FDTTRHL

-505 EEGYTGDLYCVDCNI
+505 EEGYTGDLYCVDCNT
-520 MLEKGKTIDKLPVVP
+520 MLEKGKAIDKLPVVP
-535 PEVKPDPVVPPEV
+535 PEVKPH
-548 KPDPDVPPE
+548 PDVPPE
-557 GKPDPDVPP
+557 VKPDPDVPP

-606 EFRSSAPIDTF
+606 EFRSSASIDTF

-631 DYTVRSGSTIV
+631 DYTVHSGSTIV

-675 TSAKKDDTSTV
+675 TSAKKDDTGTV
-686 DKTPEEDKKLDDFN
+686 DKTSEEDKKLDDIN

-705 DSGIKSPQCGEKK
+705 DSGIKSPQCGEAHRLMVRLRKVIESI
-718 GLKFWVWKIVEVMKK
+718 GK

>member
-1 MKKRKKCKL
+1 MKKRKRCKL
-10 LGAFLAISMLMN
+10 LVIFLAISMLMN
-22 TSLCAIAVNGE
+22 ASLCALAVNTE
-33 NVTNTQEAS
+33 TIANTQEAS
-42 NSNFTN
+42 DSNFTN

-63 NVYHGLSVKEITDNS
+63 NVYHGSSVKEITDNS

-95 DQLRMNSVYLFDNG
+95 EKLRMNSVYLFDNG
-109 GSLQLTNQRGYYAPY
+109 GSLQLTKSRGYYAPKSVE
-124 DNDTNPIG
+124 NPGG
-132 YTAKQK
+132 YAAGLQ
-138 EARGAELRED
+138 ELRRMELRDD
-148 WTGAIN
+148 WADAIN
-154 QAIANGNT
+154 KAIANGNK

-168 TKTYNFK
+168 TKTYDYK
-175 DLDKNGD
+175 ELDKNND
-182 GRIDAIT
+182 GKIDAIT
-189 VIYKNESTISVN
+189 VIYKNESTISVK
-201 RSDLL
+201 RSEPL
-206 WNYKDIAND
+206 WNYRDTANECVK
-215 YIHISLENGK
+215 IPLGNGK
-225 EIESYDYVQ
+225 EIISYDFVQ

-245 SDNKKIVSLKT
+245 LDDKKITSLKT
-256 SIHEMGHIFGLKDL
+256 PIHEMGHIFGLKDL
-270 YKSPGVSP
+270 YNSSNTPP
-278 IYYLSAMSNAISP
+278 IFFLSAMANAISP

-309 AMLKEIV
+309 EMLKEIT
-316 ASGQYQLKMS
+316 APGQYQLKMS
-326 GIAGTESCVGYKVDI
+326 GIAGTENCVGYKVDI
-341 PKTGK
+341 QETGK
-346 TLYLEYRNFSS
+346 TLYLEYRNFSVGGS
-357 DGNKYDN
+357 KYDN
-364 TQNKALTNT
+364 TQDKALTGT
-373 SGDSVSPTSITSGLV
+373 SVTGVSPIDITSGLV
-388 CYLAQTDV
+388 CYLAKTDV
-396 KFPSNLNGSAGNWA
+396 KFPINSGGSPGNWM
-410 FEALGGSI
+410 FEALGDSQ
-418 PTKVDA
+418 PTKKDA

-430 ALAVPGGITVRVD
+430 SLAIPGGIKVHVD
-443 HIEGDTL
+443 SIEGDIL
-450 TFQIEGKFVPH
+450 TFQIEGKFAPH
-461 EHTGGIATCSKKAIC
+461 EHTGGVATCTKKAIC
-476 EKCGEEYGD
+476 KKCGEEYGD
-485 YDTTRHL
+485 FDATRHL

-505 EEGYTGDLYCVDCNI
+505 EEGYTGDLYCVDCNT

-535 PEVKPDPVVPPEV
+535 PEVKPH
-548 KPDPDVPPE
+548 PDVPPE
-557 GKPDPDVPP
+557 VKPDPDVPP

-606 EFRSSAPIDTF
+606 EFRSSASIDTF

-631 DYTVRSGSTIV
+631 DYTVHSGSTIV

-686 DKTPEEDKKLDDFN
+686 DKTSEEDKKLDDIN

-705 DSGIKSPQCGEKK
+705 DSGIKSPQCGEAHRLMVRLRKVIESI
-718 GLKFWVWKIVEVMKK
+718 GK

>member
-33 NVTNTQEAS
+33 NVTNTQEAL

-124 DNDTNPIG
+124 DKDTNPIG

-154 QAIANGNT
+154 QAIANGNA

-182 GRIDAIT
+182 GKIDAIT

-201 RSDLL
+201 RSEPL

-215 YIHISLENGK
+215 YIHIPLGNGK

-256 SIHEMGHIFGLKDL
+256 PIHEMGHIFGLKDL

-309 AMLKEIV
+309 VMLKEIV

-341 PKTGK
+341 PETGK

-373 SGDSVSPTSITSGLV
+373 SGDGVSPTSITSGLV

-396 KFPSNLNGSAGNWA
+396 KFPSNLNGSAGNWM
-410 FEALGGSI
+410 FEALGGTQS
-418 PTKVDA
+418 TKVDA

-430 ALAVPGGITVRVD
+430 ALAIPGGITVRVD
-443 HIEGDTL
+443 RIEGDTL
-450 TFQIEGKFVPH
+450 TFQIEGEFAPH
-461 EHTGGIATCSKKAIC
+461 EHTGGVATCSKKAIC

-505 EEGYTGDLYCVDCNI
+505 EEGYTGDLYCIDCNT

-548 KPDPDVPPE
+548 KPEPDVPPE

-617 LRVEMDGVTLVQDQ
+617 LRVEMDGAALVQDQ

-675 TSAKKDDTSTV
+675 TSAKKDDTGTV
-686 DKTPEEDKKLDDFN
+686 DKTPAEDKKLDDIDTN
-700 TDKTK
+700 KAK
-705 DSGIKSPQCGEKK
+705 DSGIKSPQCGEMK

>member
-1 MKKRKKCKL
+1 
-10 LGAFLAISMLMN
+10 MLMN
-22 TSLCAIAVNGE
+22 TNLCAIAVNGE
-33 NVTNTQEAS
+33 NVTSTQETS
-42 NSNFTN
+42 ESNFTN

-63 NVYHGLSVKEITDNS
+63 NVYHGLKKKEITDNS
-78 YNTATYSVG
+78 YNAATYSVG

-109 GSLQLTNQRGYYAPY
+109 GSLQLEKSRGYYAPY
-124 DNDTNPIG
+124 STENPDG
-132 YTAKQK
+132 YPAGLK
-138 EARGAELRED
+138 EARRAELRED

-154 QAIANGNT
+154 QAIANGNA

-182 GRIDAIT
+182 GKIDAIT
-189 VIYKNESTISVN
+189 VIYKNESTISVS
-201 RSDLL
+201 RSDIL

-215 YIHISLENGK
+215 YIHIPLENGK

-245 SDNKKIVSLKT
+245 SDNKKIASLKT
-256 SIHEMGHIFGLKDL
+256 PIHEMGHIFGLKDL
-270 YKSPGVSP
+270 YKTPGVSP

-304 GWTNG
+304 GWTNN

-316 ASGQYQLKMS
+316 EPGQYQLKMS
-326 GIAGTESCVGYKVDI
+326 GIAGTENCVGYKVDI
-341 PKTGK
+341 PETGK

-373 SGDSVSPTSITSGLV
+373 SGDSVPSTDMTSGLV
-388 CYLAQTDV
+388 CYLAQTDA
-396 KFPSNLNGSAGNWA
+396 KFPSNLNGSAGNWM
-410 FEALGGSI
+410 FEALGGSQS
-418 PTKVDA
+418 TKTDA
-424 ALTAGQ
+424 ALTDGQ
-430 ALAVPGGITVRVD
+430 ALAVPGGITVRVER
-443 HIEGDTL
+443 IEGDTL
-450 TFQIEGKFVPH
+450 TFQIEGEFAPH

-485 YDTTRHL
+485 FDTTRHL
-492 HTERR
+492 HTGRR
-497 GVKEATQE
+497 GVKEATLE
-505 EEGYTGDLYCVDCNI
+505 EEGYTGDLVCTDCDAI
-520 MLEKGKTIDKLPVVP
+520 LEKGKTIEKLPIAP
-535 PEVKPDPVVPPEV
+535 PSVDPEPGVPPEV
-548 KPDPDVPPE
+548 KPDPDVPPTVE
-557 GKPDPDVPP
+557 PKPDIPP
-566 AVEPTPDVKPEAKP
+566 AEEPTPDVKPETKP
-580 PVSTPPIML
+580 TVSTPPIML
-589 NGEQSVVIKSET
+589 NGEQSVVIKSAT

-606 EFRSSAPIDTF
+606 EFRSSASIDTF
-617 LRVEMDGVTLVQDQ
+617 LRVEMDGATLVQDQ

-642 SLVPSYIASLSD
+642 SLLPSYIASLSE

-663 TVGTASAKFSVL
+663 TGGTASAKFSVL

-686 DKTPEEDKKLDDFN
+686 DKAPTEDKKPDYIN

-705 DSGIKSPQCGEKK
+705 DSGIKSPQCGETNK
-718 GLKFWVWKIVEVMKK
+718 LILWFQKFLHMVFVK
-733 AW
+733 

>member
-1 MKKRKKCKL
+1 
-10 LGAFLAISMLMN
+10 MLMN

-33 NVTNTQEAS
+33 NVTNMQEAS

-109 GSLQLTNQRGYYAPY
+109 GSLQLTNQRGYYAPKS
-124 DNDTNPIG
+124 TENPGG
-132 YTAKQK
+132 YAAGLQ
-138 EARGAELRED
+138 ELRRMELRDD
-148 WTGAIN
+148 WADAIN
-154 QAIANGNT
+154 KAIANGNK

-168 TKTYNFK
+168 TKTYDYK
-175 DLDKNGD
+175 ELDKNND
-182 GRIDAIT
+182 GKIDAIT
-189 VIYKNESTISVN
+189 VIYKNESTISVK
-201 RSDLL
+201 RSEPL
-206 WNYKDIAND
+206 WNYRDTANECVK
-215 YIHISLENGK
+215 IPLGNGK
-225 EIESYDYVQ
+225 EIKSYDFVQ

-245 SDNKKIVSLKT
+245 SDHKKITSLKT
-256 SIHEMGHIFGLKDL
+256 PIHEMGHIFGLKDL
-270 YKSPGVSP
+270 YNSSNTPP
-278 IYYLSAMSNAISP
+278 IFFLSAMANAISP

-309 AMLKEIV
+309 EMLKEIT
-316 ASGQYQLKMS
+316 APGQYQLKMS
-326 GIAGTESCVGYKVDI
+326 GIAGTENCVGYKVDI
-341 PKTGK
+341 QETGK
-346 TLYLEYRNFSS
+346 TLYLEYRNFSAGGS
-357 DGNKYDN
+357 KYDN
-364 TQNKALTNT
+364 TQDKSLTST
-373 SGDSVSPTSITSGLV
+373 SVTGVSPIDITSGLV
-388 CYLAQTDV
+388 CYLAKTDV
-396 KFPSNLNGSAGNWA
+396 KFPINSGGSPGNWM
-410 FEALGGSI
+410 FEALGGSL

-430 ALAVPGGITVRVD
+430 ALAIPGGIKVHVD
-443 HIEGDTL
+443 SIEGDTL

-485 YDTTRHL
+485 FDTTRHL

-497 GVKEATQE
+497 GVKEATRE
-505 EEGYTGDLYCVDCNI
+505 EEGYTGDLVCADCGTV
-520 MLEKGKTIDKLPVVP
+520 LEKGQVLEKLPVVP
-535 PEVKPDPVVPPEV
+535 PTVEPEPGVPPEV
-548 KPDPDVPPE
+548 KPDPDV
-557 GKPDPDVPP
+557 
-566 AVEPTPDVKPEAKP
+566 KPEAKP
-580 PVSTPPIML
+580 EAKPVVPTPPIML

-617 LRVEMDGVTLVQDQ
+617 LRVEMDGAMLVQDQ

-642 SLVPSYIASLSD
+642 SLLPTYIASLSK

-663 TVGTASAKFSVL
+663 TGGTASAKFSVL
-675 TSAKKDDTSTV
+675 TSTKKDDTSTV
-686 DKTPEEDKKLDDFN
+686 DQTPTGDKKQDDIN
-700 TDKTK
+700 PDKTK
-705 DSGIKSPQCGEKK
+705 ESAIKSPQCGETH
-718 GLKFWVWKIVEVMKK
+718 GLKFWLWEIVEMMKK